1 MKSSFLDDPITTFMN
16 DNYLVCKE
24 GTFCV
29 SPLELGLD
37 PLLVDEPWLDPNL
50 DYNTE
55 NFDDIS
61 KAFISVLEA
70 LTLEGWTNHMFR
82 ISDTGRPLSSTVF
95 YYAIILFGSYF
106 LLNLILAV
114 ILDSFFKHQ
123 TAQNELDSK

>member
-1 MKSSFLDDPITTFMN
+1 MKNSFLDDPITTFFH
-16 DNYLVCKE
+16 DNYLLCKE

-29 SPLELGLD
+29 SPLEFGLD
-37 PLLVDEPWLDPNL
+37 PLLVDQPWLDPML

-61 KAFISVLEA
+61 KAFISVLHA
-70 LTLEGWTNHMFR
+70 LTLEGWANHMFR
-82 ISDTGRPLSSTVF
+82 ISDTGRPLSSTVY

-114 ILDSFFKHQ
+114 ILDSFFKH
-123 TAQNELDSK
+123 